1 MKKCVRFV
9 TAWLL
14 TIVMVAVTVFQWGGL
29 AAGAGGTVQA
39 ADLIDLSDEDTNNV
53 KINLT
58 NSTGN
63 FRYTGSPIEP
73 EFSVTVNGQTISP
86 NCYTVE

>member
-29 AAGAGGTVQA
+29 AAGAGETVQA

-58 NSTGN
+58 NSTGTSGIQVLRLN
-63 FRYTGSPIEP
+63 RKFLLP
-73 EFSVTVNGQTISP
+73 
-86 NCYTVE
+86 